1 MLLPSLNGLRAFEA
15 AARHLSF
22 RKAAE
27 ELGVT
32 PTAVSHAI
40 EGLES
45 SCGIRLFRRRP
56 RPLCL
61 TREGEALLPVVRNA
75 FQAIGDAVEG
85 LRAGPASGR
94 LKVTTT
100 NAFAARWLLPRLP
113 RWREERP
120 GLRLDIIG
128 TDAVLDLAAGEADV
142 AIRYGRV
149 APTGPELDSVTFARD
164 EFLVVASPS
173 LVKGM
178 PLPLS
183 SAALAELPLI
193 ECIWPATDVGAP
205 TWERWE
211 QARPDHAANTSV
223 ASNVTLSFVEELHAI
238 EAAVAGQG
246 AVICSDIL
254 VGAELADGRL
264 VSISDTRLPGYGFHG
279 AFRRDSS
286 RASIARIFLR
296 WMANLLRASSDS

>member
-1 MLLPSLNGLRAFEA
+1 MAVPSLKGLRAFEA

-22 RKAAE
+22 RRAAE

-32 PTAVSHAI
+32 STAVSHAVKA
-40 EGLES
+40 LES
-45 SCGIRLFRRRP
+45 SCDIRLFRRQP

-61 TREGEALLPVVRNA
+61 TREGEVLLPVVRSA
-75 FQAIGDAVEG
+75 FQAIGDTVER
-85 LRAGPASGR
+85 LRAGAASGR

-113 RWREERP
+113 HWREEFP

-128 TDAVLDLAAGEADV
+128 TDALVDLAAGGADV

-149 APTGPELDSVTFARD
+149 APTGPELESVTLARD
-164 EFLVVASPS
+164 EFLVVARPA
-173 LVKGM
+173 LVQGM

-183 SAALAELPLI
+183 PATLAELPLI
-193 ECIWPATDVGAP
+193 ECIWPATDSGAP

-211 QARPDHAANTSV
+211 RARPAHATKPGL
-223 ASNVTLSFVEELHAI
+223 ASHVVLSFMEELHAI
-238 EAAVAGQG
+238 EAVVAGQG
-246 AVICSDIL
+246 AAICSDIL

-264 VSISDTRLPGYGFHG
+264 VPISDFRLPGYGFHG

-286 RASIARIFLR
+286 RASIARVFLR
-296 WMANLLRASSDS
+296 WMENLLQA